1 MTRVLT
7 VSADGTRLY
16 TFTSDTDLGEI
27 DSSSLA
33 LLNSIPIVSP
43 VFGAV
48 DSLVYSKAQ
57 NAVYVTSYNSTDVT
71 GFLYR
76 VDLATFTI
84 TAQQSLTT
92 EPLDVAV
99 TPDGSAVYVASHQY
113 PVGVFDGSTLA
124 QTGTV
129 NVGPTFS
136 VVCGPF

>member
-1 MTRVLT
+1 

-16 TFTSDTDLGEI
+16 AFTSDTDLGEI
-27 DSSSLA
+27 DSASLA

-43 VFGAV
+43 GFPV

-57 NAVYVTSYNSTDVT
+57 NAVYVTSFNDGAAT

-84 TAQQSLTT
+84 TAQQSLNT
-92 EPLDVAV
+92 ESLVAV
-99 TPDGSAVYVASHQY
+99 TRMEARSTWPATST

-136 VVCGPF
+136 GVCGPF